1 MLWTILLAAGGLYA
15 AVALFFFVFQRSFLY
30 RPTPQTGDHASAIPL
45 ERPGATVLV
54 SCQQRQGPQALLFF
68 GGNAEDVAI
77 TVPKL
82 ADLFPDRSIYG
93 LHYRGYSGSSGRPSE
108 PALRGDAA
116 AVFAMVHQRH
126 ADVML
131 MGRSLGSSLAVG
143 LAAEKPVSRLVL
155 IAPFESIQRIAQ
167 RTAPFL
173 PMGLLLNDCYESWR
187 YAPHVTCPTLLL
199 AASDDEIVP
208 MADTE
213 RLFEAF
219 PPGIAT
225 LRVMPG
231 TDHNTVA
238 SVPAFYESCRAND
251 EGAASL
257 VRVQRSRTRLVS
269 AFWTR

>member
-1 MLWTILLAAGGLYA
+1 MLWNILLVAAGLYV
-15 AVALFFFVFQRSFLY
+15 AVALFFYVFQRSFIY
-30 RPTPQTGDHASAIPL
+30 MPTAQTAEHAEALVL
-45 ERPGATVLV
+45 ERPDARILI
-54 SCQQRQGPQALLFF
+54 SCQQREGPQAVLFF
-68 GGNAEDVAI
+68 GGNAEDVGI

-82 ADLFPDRSIYG
+82 AELFPDRAIYG
-93 LHYRGYSGSSGRPSE
+93 MHYRGYSGSSGRPSE

-126 ADVML
+126 PDVML
-131 MGRSLGSSLAVG
+131 IGRSLGSSLAVG
-143 LAAEKPVSRLVL
+143 VAAEGPVSSLVL

-173 PMGLLLNDCYESWR
+173 PMWLLLKDRYDSWR
-187 YAPHVTCPTLLL
+187 YAPRVKCPTLLL

-213 RLFEAF
+213 RLRDAF

-238 SVPAFYESCRAND
+238 SVPEFYEALL
-251 EGAASL
+251 EGSW
-257 VRVQRSRTRLVS
+257 QDGPT
-269 AFWTR
+269 AFQKTHGG